1 MTTRRN
7 FARAAIVLGA
17 AAPLAGSP
25 YAESGS
31 ALDIDELS
39 RAVERGDDHIDA
51 IELAQWIKDRRPGL
65 RVIDLRSQAAFDE
78 GHIPGAE
85 YMPMTGLS
93 TATFKPE
100 ETIVL
105 YSEGGAHAG
114 QAWVFLR
121 ARGLRQVFFLR
132 SGAYEWAEQ
141 VMSPMLPVNATA
153 AERAAFERI
162 VPLSQYFDGRPR
174 RNVSRAEFATLHV
187 SLKRRG
193 C

>member
-7 FARAAIVLGA
+7 FTRAALVLGA

-25 YAESGS
+25 YATSGA
-31 ALDIDELS
+31 ALDIDDLA
-39 RAVERGDDHIDA
+39 RAVARGDDHVDA
-51 IELAQWIKDRRPGL
+51 IELAQWIKDRRSGL
-65 RVIDLRSQAAFDE
+65 RVIDLRSKEAFDE
-78 GHIPGAE
+78 GQIPTAE
-85 YMPMTGLS
+85 HMVVTALS
-93 TATFKPE
+93 TETFKPE

-121 ARGLRQVFFLR
+121 ARGLRQVYFLR
-132 SGAYEWAEQ
+132 SGAHEWAEQ
-141 VMSPMLPVNATA
+141 VLSPMLPVDATA
-153 AERAAFERI
+153 AERAAFERA
-162 VPLSQYFDGRPR
+162 VPLSQYFGGRPR
-174 RNVSRAEFATLHV
+174 RNVPRAEYTTANV

>member
-7 FARAAIVLGA
+7 FARAALVLGA

-25 YAESGS
+25 YA
-31 ALDIDELS
+31 AAAATLDIDDLA

-65 RVIDLRSQAAFDE
+65 RVIDLRSKAAFDE
-78 GHIPGAE
+78 GQIPSAE
-85 YMPMTGLS
+85 RLAVTSLAS
-93 TATFKPE
+93 AAFTPE

-105 YSEGGAHAG
+105 YSEGGAHAA

-121 ARGLRQVFFLR
+121 ARGLRQVYFLR
-132 SGAYEWAEQ
+132 SGAEEWAEQ
-141 VMSPMLPVNATA
+141 VLGPMLPVDATA
-153 AERAAFERI
+153 AERAAFERA
-162 VPLSQYFDGRPR
+162 VPLSQYFGGQPR
-174 RNVSRAEFATLHV
+174 RGVSRAEYATASV